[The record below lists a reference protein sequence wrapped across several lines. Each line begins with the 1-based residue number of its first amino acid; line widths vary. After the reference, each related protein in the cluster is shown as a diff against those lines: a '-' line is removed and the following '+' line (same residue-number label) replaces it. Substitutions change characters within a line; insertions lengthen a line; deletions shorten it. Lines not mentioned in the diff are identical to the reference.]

1 MNWLLLIY
9 SVPAEP
15 SRKRAAIWREV
26 KRIGVIYL
34 RDGVCALPEQT
45 ATVAAVEA
53 IAAKVWEFEGT
64 ATIVRG
70 AQLDERS
77 REKVINQSRAARA
90 AEYSEIIGDAQGFLD
105 HVRRE
110 TEHRAFTF
118 AEVEELEGDLQKLKR
133 WHGQVRARDYFES
146 AESGAVD
153 AALARCDEALTRC
166 NEALA
171 AFLDIAYQ
179 HDGATL

>member
-26 KRIGVIYL
+26 KRIGVVYL
-34 RDGVCALPEQT
+34 RDGVCALPEREE
-45 ATVAAVEA
+45 TVAAVET
-53 IAAKVWEFEGT
+53 IAAKAREFEGT

-70 AQLDERS
+70 AQLDTWSIEA
-77 REKVINQSRAARA
+77 IIGQSRAARA
-90 AEYSEIIGDAQGFLD
+90 AEYGEIIHDAEGFLA

-110 TEHRAFTF
+110 MEHRAFTF
-118 AEVEELEGDLQKLKR
+118 AELEDLEGDLQKLER
-133 WHGQVRARDYFES
+133 WSGQVRARDYFGSPES
-146 AESGAVD
+146 EAVD
-153 AALARCDEALTRC
+153 AAFTRC

-171 AFLDIAYQ
+171 IFLDAAYRN
-179 HDGATL
+179 DGGPT